1 MAQLIRRLLAGVL
14 MSAVVTGGTMAYTA
28 RQPIDGASIFDLD
41 DLAAQLPR
49 DTRFYRQTTWLNW
62 DGTFSAIGEAAPEG
76 FSGQSETVSFDAYDA
91 QGNRIA
97 SLSEPDGRLMVGL
110 YEYDAQ
116 GNYLGGTVH
125 LDHELQSDV
134 RYSYTF
140 DEQGRVLSQTS
151 LYEGELL
158 STSETTYIP
167 QADGTTR
174 AELVSFDEK
183 GSERSTETNVL
194 DNKNRIIHK
203 ELSLGGSVTTA
214 DYAYDEQD
222 RLTRSVVESADGTVT
237 ENIWT
242 YADAADGSYTCCFEN
257 YEDGVLRGRTEQQ
270 CDGLGIP
277 VYQAEYD
284 AAGNL
289 LLKMTAEPLDL

>member
-1 MAQLIRRLLAGVL
+1 MIA
-14 MSAVVTGGTMAYTA
+14 
-28 RQPIDGASIFDLD
+28 DL
-41 DLAAQLPR
+41 R
-49 DTRFYRQTTWLNW
+49 
-62 DGTFSAIGEAAPEG
+62 S
-76 FSGQSETVSFDAYDA
+76 
-91 QGNRIA
+91 
-97 SLSEPDGRLMVGL
+97 PDGRLMVGL

-125 LDHELQSDV
+125 LDHELLSEV

-174 AELVSFDEK
+174 AEVVSFDEE
-183 GSERSTETNVL
+183 GSERSAETNVL
-194 DNKNRIIHK
+194 DNENRIIHK

-222 RLTRSVVESADGTVT
+222 RMTRSVVESADGTVT

-242 YADAADGSYTCCFEN
+242 YADAADGSYTCRFES
-257 YEDGVLRGRTEQQ
+257 YENGVLRSRTEQQ
-270 CDGLGIP
+270 CDALGVP

>member
-1 MAQLIRRLLAGVL
+1 MVQLMQRLLAGVL
-14 MSAVVTGGTMAYTA
+14 ASAVVTGGTMAYTV
-28 RQPIDGASIFDLD
+28 RQPIDGASIFELD

-49 DTRFYRQTTWLNW
+49 DTRFYRQTSWLNW
-62 DGTFSAIGEAAPEG
+62 DGTFSAIGETAPEG
-76 FSGQSETVSFDAYDA
+76 FSGQSETVAFDAYDA

-158 STSETTYIP
+158 STSETNYIP

-194 DNKNRIIHK
+194 DNENRIIHK

-222 RLTRSVVESADGTVT
+222 RMIRSVVESADGTIT

-242 YADAADGSYTCCFEN
+242 YADAADGSYTCRFES
-257 YEDGVLRGRTEQQ
+257 YENGVLRSRTEQQ
-270 CDGLGIP
+270 CDALGVP

-289 LLKMTAEPLDL
+289 LLKITAEPLDL

>member
-1 MAQLIRRLLAGVL
+1 MVQLMQRLLAGVL
-14 MSAVVTGGTMAYTA
+14 ASAAVTGGTMAYTV
-28 RQPIDGASIFDLD
+28 RQPIDGASIFELD

-49 DTRFYRQTTWLNW
+49 DTRFYRQTSWLNW
-62 DGTFSAIGEAAPEG
+62 DGTFSAIGETAPEG

-140 DEQGRVLSQTS
+140 DGQGRVLSQTS

-158 STSETTYIP
+158 STSETNYIP

-194 DNKNRIIHK
+194 DNENRIIHK

-222 RLTRSVVESADGTVT
+222 RMTRSVVESADGSVT

-242 YADAADGSYTCCFEN
+242 YADAADGSYTCRFES
-257 YEDGVLRGRTEQQ
+257 YENGVLRSRTEQQ
-270 CDGLGIP
+270 CDALGVP

>member
-1 MAQLIRRLLAGVL
+1 MQRLLAGVL
-14 MSAVVTGGTMAYTA
+14 ASAAVTGGTMAYTA
-28 RQPIDGASIFDLD
+28 SQPIDGASIFELD

-49 DTRFYRQTTWLNW
+49 DTRFYRQTSWLNW
-62 DGTFSAIGEAAPEG
+62 DGTFSAIGETAPEG

-158 STSETTYIP
+158 STSETNYIP

-194 DNKNRIIHK
+194 DNENRIIHK
-203 ELSLGGSVTTA
+203 ELSLGGGVSIA

-222 RLTRSVVESADGTVT
+222 RMTRSVVESADGTVT
-237 ENIWT
+237 ENIWNYT
-242 YADAADGSYTCCFEN
+242 DAADGSYTCRYESYEN
-257 YEDGVLRGRTEQQ
+257 DVLQGWTEQQ
-270 CDGLGIP
+270 ADAFGVC
-277 VYQAEYD
+277 VHQAEYN
-284 AAGNL
+284 GTGQ
-289 LLKMTAEPLDL
+289 MIYETTAELFTP

>member
-1 MAQLIRRLLAGVL
+1 MVQLMQRLLAGVL
-14 MSAVVTGGTMAYTA
+14 ASAAVTGGTMAYTV
-28 RQPIDGASIFDLD
+28 RQPIDGASIFELD

-49 DTRFYRQTTWLNW
+49 DTRFYRQTSWLNW
-62 DGTFSAIGEAAPEG
+62 DGTFSAIGETAPEG

-140 DEQGRVLSQTS
+140 DGQGRVLSQTS

-158 STSETTYIP
+158 STSETNYIP

-194 DNKNRIIHK
+194 DNENRIIHK

-222 RLTRSVVESADGTVT
+222 RMTRSVVESADGTVT

-242 YADAADGSYTCCFEN
+242 YADAADGSYTCRFES
-257 YEDGVLRGRTEQQ
+257 YENGVLRSRTEQQ
-270 CDGLGIP
+270 CDALGVP